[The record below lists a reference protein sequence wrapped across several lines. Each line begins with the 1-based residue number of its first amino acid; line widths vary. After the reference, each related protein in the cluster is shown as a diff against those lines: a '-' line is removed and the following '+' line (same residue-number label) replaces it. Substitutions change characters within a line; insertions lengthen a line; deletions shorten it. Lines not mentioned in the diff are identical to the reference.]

1 MAIQK
6 IVQSP
11 IDAIEVY
18 YDGFGEHRLIGY
30 VTLQN
35 NRPVFGYDPS
45 WLAFGYELSPIE
57 MPLQSKLYQG
67 KHHSSQDLCGL
78 IADSLPDGWG
88 MLLMDRFFRKEIS
101 VAVNDVNVLHQ
112 LAYIGD
118 RAMGSL
124 GFRPIHHSTTD
135 DAELRCLS
143 T

>member
-45 WLAFGYELSPIE
+45 WLASGYELSPIE

-67 KHHSSQDLCGL
+67 KHHSSQYLCGL

-88 MLLMDRFFRKEIS
+88 LLHKFLFFPLWERS
-101 VAVNDVNVLHQ
+101 CVLSHEFP
-112 LAYIGD
+112 IMGI
-118 RAMGSL
+118 RAITG
-124 GFRPIHHSTTD
+124 I
-135 DAELRCLS
+135 ALS
-143 T
+143 RLTAH